1 MKPGPAGPRTAVIVD
16 AVRSPI
22 GRAHKGSLAA
32 CRPDDLAAAVVA
44 ELLARN
50 PAAVAAGIDEV
61 ICGCAYPWGEQ
72 GYNLARQVALLS
84 GLPVTTPAF
93 TVSRACA
100 SSLQA
105 LRSAHHAV
113 VAGEGDAYLVCGVES
128 VSRVGRD
135 THLAAPNPR
144 LDPTQSGETVADAFM
159 PMIDTAERVA
169 ERYDVS
175 RSDMDDYSQRSQERA
190 VAAQLSGHFA
200 REIVPVLTADGW
212 VREDDGPRPSS
223 TREGLSALPPLRPP
237 NGRVTA
243 GSSSPLNDGAA
254 AVLLLSLERA
264 KALGLAP
271 LARIVVSGVSAL
283 DPTMM
288 GMGPVEAVRRALQH
302 AGLTLADIDVIEL
315 NEAFAAQVIPVMREI
330 GSDEDDPRL
339 NGYGGAI
346 ALGHPFGMTGLR
358 IMTTLLNRLQAVDG
372 TLGLETMC
380 VGGGQ
385 GQAMIVER
393 LE

>member
-1 MKPGPAGPRTAVIVD
+1 MKTGAAGPRAAVIVD

-22 GRAHKGSLAA
+22 GRAHKGSLAD
-32 CRPDDLAAAVVA
+32 CRPDDLAAAVIA
-44 ELLARN
+44 ELLRRN
-50 PAAVAAGIDEV
+50 PAASAAGVDEV

-93 TVSRACA
+93 TVARACA

-105 LRSAHHAV
+105 LRIAHHAIM
-113 VAGEGDAYLVCGVES
+113 AGEGDAYVVCGVES
-128 VSRVGRD
+128 VTRVGRG
-135 THLAAPNPR
+135 THLATPNPR
-144 LDPTQSGETVADAFM
+144 LDRAQSGETVADAFI

-169 ERYDVS
+169 ERYDIS
-175 RSDMDDYSQRSQERA
+175 RSEMDDYSQRSQERA
-190 VAAQLSGHFA
+190 VAAQRAGHLA
-200 REIVPVLTADGW
+200 REIVPVLTPSGW
-212 VREDDGPRPSS
+212 VSQDDGPRPTS
-223 TREGLSALPPLRPP
+223 TREGLAALPALRPP

-264 KALGLAP
+264 RALGLAP
-271 LARIVVSGVSAL
+271 RALIVTSGVSAL

-302 AGLTLADIDVIEL
+302 AGLTLDDIDIIEL

-330 GSDEDDPRL
+330 GSDQDDPRL

-358 IMTTLLNRLQAVDG
+358 IMTTLLNRLEAEGG

-393 LE
+393 FE